1 MADETGQKDTAGGRK
16 PMDDPRLQAAGGELS
31 ALQIAAL
38 WAGYAAAALLLV
50 FIFWMAVDSNFTL
63 WQKVLLAVTVGL
75 GVFWGVVHHRTITG
89 AARARGVRIGANSVI
104 FIFFVL
110 GIIVLVNIFAAR
122 HHVRRD
128 ITEEQLYSLSEQTRA
143 ILSDLDRELEFV
155 AFLSDRDP
163 LSGQPNP
170 ATTELRDRLREY
182 EMVSPLI
189 SVNTYD
195 PVLDA
200 EEASQYNVTSTTG
213 NVVIIEA
220 GDQQEKVYG
229 GNEEQLTSA
238 VLALTTGEQPRV
250 YFLTGH
256 GEFSIEDASGTGL
269 AVMKSIL
276 EEQQYQVDELNLA
289 TQESPGIPGDC
300 AALVIAGPSEDLR
313 EQEIDAIG
321 TYLSQGGNLLV
332 ALTADGPTLSAL
344 LTDYGVD
351 VRDGTVRDSNAGYEG
366 AAEMPMARVAGQHRI
381 VQNLQGFPIALA
393 RPRAIEIIDPEMEDP
408 MAPGMPPPSQ
418 QAQALIE
425 SYPSARLQLPDAE
438 ETGPSGPFTLAA
450 VVDPGQTQQ
459 NPMMPDQEQEQDGPR
474 LVIVAD
480 AQMMT
485 DQFINQWPEGLG
497 IVGNAY
503 LALNSINWLMENE
516 KLITIPPQEDVPR
529 TLSLT
534 GGQKRLVWAIVV
546 GVIPLL
552 IIIAGFVVWW
562 RRR

>member
-16 PMDDPRLQAAGGELS
+16 PMEDPRLQAAGGELS

-50 FIFWMAVDSNFTL
+50 FIFWMAVDSSFTL
-63 WQKVLLAVTVGL
+63 WQKVLLAVTVAL

-122 HHVRRD
+122 HHLRKD
-128 ITEEQLYSLSEQTRA
+128 ITEEQVYSLSEQSRA
-143 ILSDLDRELEFV
+143 ILADLDRELEIV

-163 LSGQPNP
+163 LTGQPNP

-200 EEASQYNVTSTTG
+200 EEASEYNVTSTTG

-220 GDQQEKVYG
+220 GDQQERVYG
-229 GNEEQLTSA
+229 GSEERLTSA
-238 VLALTTGEQPRV
+238 ILALTTGEQPHV

-256 GEFSIEDASGTGL
+256 GEYSIEDASGTGL

-276 EEQQYQVDELNLA
+276 EEQQYRVDELNLA
-289 TQESPGIPGDC
+289 TQETPVVPGDC
-300 AALVIAGPSEDLR
+300 AALVIAGPSADFR

-321 TYLSQGGNLLV
+321 TYLAQGGNLLV
-332 ALTADGPTLSAL
+332 ALAADGPTLSEF
-344 LTDYGVD
+344 LTDYSVD
-351 VRDGTVRDSNAGYEG
+351 VRDGSVRDQNAGYEG
-366 AAEMPMARVAGQHRI
+366 AAEIPMARVAGQHRI

-393 RPRAIEIIDPEMEDP
+393 RPRALEIIDPEMDDP
-408 MAPGMPPPSQ
+408 MAPGMSPPAQ
-418 QAQALIE
+418 QAQPLIE
-425 SYPSARLQLPDAE
+425 SYPSARLQLPE
-438 ETGPSGPFTLAA
+438 GETASAASGPFTLAA
-450 VVDPGQTQQ
+450 VVDPGSAQQ
-459 NPMMPDQEQEQDGPR
+459 NPMMPEQDESGPR
-474 LVIVAD
+474 IVIVAD

-485 DQFINQWPEGLG
+485 DQFINQWPQGLG

-516 KLITIPPQEDVPR
+516 KLITIPPREDVPR

-552 IIIAGFVVWW
+552 IVIAGFFVWW